1 VTQTTRQKY
10 DDLLARRLTN
20 EAIVEQQNVGFG
32 RVELE
37 GIAGQLREGRD
48 SMKFVEMI
56 KSNIQIKN
64 STTEIHM

>member
-1 VTQTTRQKY
+1 V
-10 DDLLARRLTN
+10 A
-20 EAIVEQQNVGFG
+20 
-32 RVELE
+32 LE

-64 STTEIHM
+64 ILQQKFTCK